1 VAPPPSGGARIAA
14 CAFDLD
20 DTLCDWSAG
29 IDTVLAELVDV
40 GTAERFRAAV
50 VEHAHLRHDG
60 VLLSRRH
67 WMTVRDPGLFWAAA
81 LESGHQQDGEV
92 ARLAAAYREQLS
104 LPLFAD
110 VIPALDALGNR
121 TRLAL
126 LSNAPRA
133 LDRARRVG
141 ILDRF
146 EVALSAPEARRKPHP
161 DAFDALLGALGLE
174 PQHVVYVG
182 DDPEED
188 VAGALEHGMH
198 AVWVDRIDS
207 GWRPPAGA
215 HRITSL
221 VELPDLLDRL
231 DP

>member
-1 VAPPPSGGARIAA
+1 VAPRTPPGTRVAA

-29 IDTVLAELVDV
+29 IDAVLADLVDAA
-40 GTAERFRAAV
+40 TARRFRAAV
-50 VEHAHLRHDG
+50 VEHAHLRLDG

-67 WMTVRDPGLFWAAA
+67 WMTVRDPELFWAEA
-81 LESGHQQDGEV
+81 LESSRQRDGEV
-92 ARLAAAYREQLS
+92 ARLAAAYRERLS

-110 VIPALDALGNR
+110 VLPALDALAGR

-146 EVALSAPEARRKPHP
+146 EVALSAPEDRRKPHP
-161 DAFDALLGALGLE
+161 DAFDALLGALALE
-174 PQHVVYVG
+174 PREVVYVG

-188 VAGALEHGMH
+188 VAGALAHGMH

-207 GWRPPAGA
+207 GWRPPGGA

-221 VELPDLLDRL
+221 LELPDLLDRL
-231 DP
+231 DD